1 MSKVMSPDEF
11 VVGIDTALKL
21 LLSFTFDYQRI
32 LVFYN
37 ESSVVD
43 QVVLVNATNKVG
55 VHPYKR
61 GCKFKEIRITKDGL
75 VTLVNN
81 KQTITRRLALSFSSY
96 LSPETGVQGNAKED
110 YKDRYDKEDQSQK
123 EDC

>member
-1 MSKVMSPDEF
+1 MSKNDSL
-11 VVGIDTALKL
+11 VGASTTVNL
-21 LLSFTFDYQRI
+21 LLNFTFDYERI
-32 LVFYN
+32 QVFYD
-37 ESSVVD
+37 ESDSVD
-43 QVVLVNATNKVG
+43 QVILVNATNKVG

-61 GCKFKEIRITKDGL
+61 GCKFREIRITKDGL
-75 VTLVNN
+75 VTLVNS

-96 LSPETGVQGNAKED
+96 LPPETGVQGNAKED